1 MFVPSPRNVAVVEGS
16 RLPFLRAGGGY
27 ARLIAYDLAR
37 MAIAGMMERAA
48 LDATGLDA
56 VILGSV
62 VQNPATSNVARDAA
76 LAAGVSE
83 RTPAHTVTVACISA
97 NRAIADAAT
106 LIATGQADAVLAGG
120 VEMLGDVPIGFTR
133 EVRRRFFET
142 RKYRGPLDWRR
153 FFAGLKLAEL
163 MPRPPAIAEYSTG
176 ETMGRSAD
184 RLAAAFGVTRED
196 QDAYALRSHQ
206 GAARARREGWLAT
219 EITPVTAP
227 VRFDALVHDDGIR
240 EDTSADRLAA
250 LKPAFVKP
258 FGTVTAGNSSPL
270 TDGAAVTLLMSEERA
285 RAEGRPVRARVR
297 DFTFVAQDPGD
308 ELLLGPAYAVPR
320 LLERNGL
327 SWADLDVIEIHEA
340 FAGQVLAVLAAL
352 ESDAFARDKLG
363 REARVANIDLDRINP
378 WGGSVSLG
386 HPFGATGSRLV
397 NTAVHRLEHEGGRM
411 ALVTACAAGGQG
423 HAMLLERGDA

>member
-1 MFVPSPRNVAVVEGS
+1 MAVVDGS
-16 RLPFLRAGGGY
+16 RIPFLRAGGGY
-27 ARLIAYDLAR
+27 ARLIGYDLAR
-37 MAIAGMMERAA
+37 MALAGLLQRSGLPAA
-48 LDATGLDA
+48 ALDA

-76 LAAGVSE
+76 LAAGVPD
-83 RTPAHTVTVACISA
+83 RVPAYTVTMACISA
-97 NRAIADAAT
+97 NRAIADAS
-106 LIATGQADAVLAGG
+106 LMIASGQAEAVLAGG

-142 RKYRGPLDWRR
+142 RKYRSPLEWRR
-153 FFAGLKLAEL
+153 FFAGLKLREL
-163 MPRPPAIAEYSTG
+163 LPRPPAIAEFSTG

-184 RLAAAFGVTRED
+184 RLAAAFGITREA

-206 GAARARREGWLAT
+206 GAARARAEGLLGEET
-219 EITPVTAP
+219 TPVAVP
-227 VRFDALVHDDGIR
+227 PAFAALADDDGIR
-240 EDTSADRLAA
+240 EDTSPVKLAA
-250 LKPAFVKP
+250 LRPAFVRP
-258 FGTVTAGNSSPL
+258 FGTVTAGNASPL
-270 TDGAAVTLLMSEERA
+270 TDGAAATLLMDGERA
-285 RAEGRPVRARVR
+285 QAEGRRVRARVR
-297 DFTFVAQDPGD
+297 DFVFVAQDPGD

-340 FAGQVLAVLAAL
+340 FAGQVLAVLTAL
-352 ESDAFARDKLG
+352 GSDAFARASLG
-363 REARVANIDLDRINP
+363 RDGRVADVDMDRVNP

-397 NTAVHRLEHEGGRM
+397 NTAVHRLEHEDGQL

-423 HAMLLERGDA
+423 HAMLLERGPA

>member
-1 MFVPSPRNVAVVEGS
+1 MFVPSPRTVAVVDGS
-16 RLPFLRAGGGY
+16 RIPFLRSGGGY
-27 ARLIAYDLAR
+27 AHLIAYDLAR
-37 MAIAGMMERAA
+37 MAIAGMMARAA
-48 LDATGLDA
+48 LDGAALDA

-62 VQNPATSNVARDAA
+62 VQNAATSNVARDAA
-76 LAAGVSE
+76 LAAGVSD

-97 NRAIADAAT
+97 NRAIADAGT
-106 LIATGQADAVLAGG
+106 LVATGRADAVLAGG
-120 VEMLGDVPIGFTR
+120 VEMLGDVPIGFSR

-142 RKYRGPLDWRR
+142 RKYRSALEWRR
-153 FFAGLKLAEL
+153 FFAGLRLSEL
-163 MPRPPAIAEYSTG
+163 VPRPPAIAEYSTG

-184 RLAAAFGVTRED
+184 RLAAAFGISRED

-206 GAARARREGWLAT
+206 GAARARREGWLGE

-227 VRFDALVHDDGIR
+227 PRFDALQHDDGIR
-240 EDTSADRLAA
+240 EDTSAERLAA

-327 SWADLDVIEIHEA
+327 SWADVDVVEIHEA

-352 ESDAFARDKLG
+352 ESDTFARERLG
-363 REARVANIDLDRINP
+363 RDTRVASIDMERVNP

-386 HPFGATGSRLV
+386 HPFGATGARLV
-397 NTAVHRLEHEGGRM
+397 NTAVHRLERENGRL

-423 HAMLLERGDA
+423 HAMLLERGEA

>member
-1 MFVPSPRNVAVVEGS
+1 VAVVDGS
-16 RLPFLRAGGGY
+16 RIPFLRAGGGY
-27 ARLIAYDLAR
+27 ARLIGYDLAR
-37 MAIAGMMERAA
+37 MALAGLLQRSGLPAA
-48 LDATGLDA
+48 ALDA

-76 LAAGVSE
+76 LAAGVPD
-83 RTPAHTVTVACISA
+83 RVPAYTVTMACISA
-97 NRAIADAAT
+97 NRAIADAS
-106 LIATGQADAVLAGG
+106 LMIASGQAEAVLAGG

-142 RKYRGPLDWRR
+142 RKYRSPLEWRR
-153 FFAGLKLAEL
+153 FFAGLKLREL
-163 MPRPPAIAEYSTG
+163 LPRPPAIAEFSTG

-184 RLAAAFGVTRED
+184 RLAAAFGITREA

-206 GAARARREGWLAT
+206 GAARARAEGLLGEET
-219 EITPVTAP
+219 TPVAVP
-227 VRFDALVHDDGIR
+227 PAFAALAADDGIR
-240 EDTSADRLAA
+240 EDTSPDKLAA
-250 LKPAFVKP
+250 LRPAFVRP
-258 FGTVTAGNSSPL
+258 FGTVTAGNASPL
-270 TDGAAVTLLMSEERA
+270 TDGAAATLLMDGERA
-285 RAEGRPVRARVR
+285 QAEGRRVRARVR
-297 DFTFVAQDPGD
+297 DFVFVAQDPGD

-340 FAGQVLAVLAAL
+340 FAGQVLAVLTAL
-352 ESDAFARDKLG
+352 GSDAFARASLG
-363 REARVANIDLDRINP
+363 RDGRVADVDMDRVNP

-397 NTAVHRLEHEGGRM
+397 NTAVHRLEHEDGQL

-423 HAMLLERGDA
+423 HAMLLERGPA

>member
-1 MFVPSPRNVAVVEGS
+1 MAVVDGS
-16 RLPFLRAGGGY
+16 RIPFLRAGGGY
-27 ARLIAYDLAR
+27 ADGIAYDLGR
-37 MAIAGMMERAA
+37 MAVAGLLERARLEPAA
-48 LDATGLDA
+48 LDA
-56 VILGSV
+56 VVLGSV

-76 LAAGVSE
+76 LAAGVPE
-83 RTPAHTVTVACISA
+83 RTPAHTVTMACISA
-97 NRAIADAAT
+97 NRAIADAGT
-106 LIATGQADAVLAGG
+106 MIATHQADVVLAGG
-120 VEMLGDVPIGFTR
+120 VEMLGDVPIGFSR

-142 RKYRGPLDWRR
+142 RKYRNALEWRR
-153 FFAGLKLAEL
+153 FFAGLKPSQL
-163 MPRPPAIAEYSTG
+163 MPQPPAIAEYSTG

-184 RLAAAFGVTRED
+184 RLAAAFGISRED

-206 GAARARREGWLAT
+206 GAARARAEGWLGA

-227 VRFDALVHDDGIR
+227 PRFEALVHDDGIR
-240 EDTSADRLAA
+240 EDTSLERLAK

-285 RAEGRPVRARVR
+285 RAEGRPVRALVR
-297 DFTFVAQDPGD
+297 DFLFVAQDPGD

-320 LLERNGL
+320 LLDRNGL
-327 SWADLDVIEIHEA
+327 RWEDLDVIEIHEA

-352 ESDAFARDKLG
+352 ESDAFARDRLG
-363 REARVANIDLDRINP
+363 RAERVAHLDMDRINP

-386 HPFGATGSRLV
+386 HPFGATGARLV
-397 NTAVHRLEHEGGRM
+397 NTAVHRLEHEEGRL

-423 HAMLLERGDA
+423 HAMLLERVDA

>member
-1 MFVPSPRNVAVVEGS
+1 MFVPSPRTVAVVEGS

-48 LDATGLDA
+48 LDASALDA

-76 LAAGVSE
+76 LAAGLSE

-97 NRAIADAAT
+97 NRAIADAGT

-142 RKYRGPLDWRR
+142 RKYRSPLDWRR
-153 FFAGLKLAEL
+153 FFTGLKLSEL

-206 GAARARREGWLAT
+206 GAARARHEGWLAT

-227 VRFDALVHDDGIR
+227 SRFDALADDDGIR
-240 EDTSADRLAA
+240 EDTSAERLAA

-285 RAEGRPVRARVR
+285 RAEGRQVRARVR
-297 DFTFVAQDPGD
+297 DFIFVAQDPGD

-352 ESDAFARDKLG
+352 ESDAFARDRLG
-363 REARVANIDLDRINP
+363 RQARVANVDLDRINP
-378 WGGSVSLG
+378 WGGSLSLG
-386 HPFGATGSRLV
+386 HPFGATGARLV
-397 NTAVHRLEHEGGRM
+397 NTAVHRLERENGRM